1 MMQSWSTANNDLDLI
16 YSDLTPDD
24 DRVCTA
30 NPYPY
35 PDLTSAIESTG
46 QPRRSRCSTWAAPT
60 RVVAL
65 NRRSRPP

>member
-1 MMQSWSTANNDLDLI
+1 MMESWSTANNDLDLI

-46 QPRRSRCSTWAAPT
+46 
-60 RVVAL
+60 
-65 NRRSRPP
+65 